1 VRDPAPLRADEDR
14 WSADGVCLSRLR
26 LPPAGDRPGRPRR
39 SAPRRVVTPVPEPH
53 PAATVVLLRPGA
65 DESEVLLIHRPSTMA
80 FGPGL
85 HAFPGGR
92 VDPGDRGAAAAAGG
106 LTADEAASVPPTR
119 VVADD
124 DDRLVLEFGSAGA
137 LPGRVGR
144 TTLLGRRAIVVI
156 DPGDPSDDATE
167 AILAAADRRR
177 AGIRAILLTQ
187 TDPDHAAG

>member
-1 VRDPAPLRADEDR
+1 RRGANGPRDAGAPRRSPRRRATEPRRGGRRRLGRVRDPAPLRADDDR
-14 WSADGVCLSRLR
+14 RSADGVCLSRLR

-106 LTADEAASVPPTR
+106 LTAEEAASALGHNGAP
-119 VVADD
+119 
-124 DDRLVLEFGSAGA
+124 GGA
-137 LPGRVGR
+137 LARHVAAS
-144 TTLLGRRAIVVI
+144 RAV
-156 DPGDPSDDATE
+156 
-167 AILAAADRRR
+167 
-177 AGIRAILLTQ
+177 
-187 TDPDHAAG
+187 